1 MSDSGYLPFR
11 LVQPSSGVLLPIV
24 LSSPHSGRHYTDDL
38 LAQLRLQPAALR
50 PLEDGPVDRI
60 AEAACGVGAT
70 LIAATFPRA
79 YVDLNRHAAE
89 LDPDLVEEPHR
100 GLRMSAKVRAG
111 LGVIPSRLGGRH
123 LYDLPLSARTV
134 TRRLHLAYRPY
145 HERLTSLL
153 AERQRRFGTVLLL
166 DCHSMPSAPLGEPIA
181 DVVLGDRFGRAAHP
195 DIAAAAEAILR
206 GHGLRT
212 GRNRPYAGGF
222 ITEHYGRPADG
233 VSALQIELCRSLFI
247 DERTHEPLPG
257 LGGLP
262 ELLRDLVAIL
272 AKTVASCRPVTSPA
286 TNSADPE
293 TGLLA
298 AD

>member
-1 MSDSGYLPFR
+1 MSESGYPPFR
-11 LVQPSSGVLLPIV
+11 LVQPSSGVLLPVV
-24 LSSPHSGRHYTDDL
+24 LSSPHSGGHYPAEL
-38 LAQLRLQPAALR
+38 LAELGLQPEALR
-50 PLEDGPVDRI
+50 SLEDGPVDRI

-89 LDPDLVEEPHR
+89 LDPELVEAPHR

-111 LGVIPSRLGGRH
+111 LGVIPSRLGGRP
-123 LYDLPLSARTV
+123 LYDRRLTARAV
-134 TRRLHLAYRPY
+134 TRRLHQAYRPY
-145 HERLTSLL
+145 HERLAGLL
-153 AERQRRFGTVLLL
+153 DDRRRRFGTALLL
-166 DCHSMPSAPLGEPIA
+166 DCHSMPSAPLGEPA
-181 DVVLGDRFGRAAHP
+181 LDVVLGDRFGRAAHP
-195 DIAAAAEAILR
+195 DVASAAEAILR

-233 VSALQIELCRSLFI
+233 VSALQIELRRGLFL
-247 DERTHEPLPG
+247 DEWTHEPLPG

-272 AKTVASCRPVTSPA
+272 AATVASCGPVLSPLMQA
-286 TNSADPE
+286 TDSDTA
-293 TGLLA
+293 LLA